1 MIALIDYE
9 AGNVASVANALNELG
24 HNFKITNKETEI
36 CNADKV
42 IFPGVG
48 EASFAIKQ
56 LHKLNLYSFLRIIK
70 RPILGV
76 CLGLQ
81 LMADFST
88 EGNITC
94 LGIFPGNILKFD
106 PGKVKV
112 PHMGWNDIHFKKE
125 SKLFSGIK
133 EGERFYFANSY
144 YLPVN
149 EFTTSYSTNYI
160 DFTASM
166 EKDNYYGVQFHPE
179 KSSDAGLKVLKN
191 FIELC

>member
-1 MIALIDYE
+1 MIALIDYG
-9 AGNVASVANALNELG
+9 AGNVASVSNALKSLG
-24 HNFKITNKETEI
+24 QDYKVTNNETEI
-36 CNADKV
+36 CNANKV

-56 LHKLNLYSFLRIIK
+56 LHKLNLYSLLRIIK

-81 LMADFST
+81 LMAEFST
-88 EGNITC
+88 EGDIQC
-94 LGIFPGNILKFD
+94 LGIFPEDVLKFD
-106 PGKVKV
+106 

-149 EFTTSYSTNYI
+149 EHTTAYCNNSV
-160 DFTASM
+160 DFSASM
-166 EKDNYYGVQFHPE
+166 EKENYYGVQFHPE

>member
-1 MIALIDYE
+1 MIALIDYG

-24 HNFKITNKETEI
+24 QKYKITNSETEI
-36 CNADKV
+36 CRAGKV

-56 LHKLNLYSFLRIIK
+56 LHKLNLYSLLRIVK

-76 CLGLQ
+76 CLGMQ

-88 EGNITC
+88 EGDIQC
-94 LGIFPGNILKFD
+94 LGIFPGEVLKFD
-106 PGKVKV
+106 PQKVKV

-149 EFTTSYSTNYI
+149 EFTTSYCNNSI
-160 DFTASM
+160 DFSASM
-166 EKDNYYGVQFHPE
+166 EKENYYGVQFHPE
-179 KSSDAGLKVLKN
+179 KSSDAGLKILKN

>member
-1 MIALIDYE
+1 MIALIDYG
-9 AGNVASVANALNELG
+9 AGNVASVAYALNELG
-24 HNFKITNKETEI
+24 NNFKITNKETEI
-36 CNADKV
+36 CNAEKV

-81 LMADFST
+81 LMADYST

-94 LGIFPGNILKFD
+94 LGIFPGNVLKFD
-106 PGKVKV
+106 PKKVKV

-133 EGERFYFANSY
+133 EGERFYFANSF

-149 EFTTSYSTNYI
+149 EYTTSYSTNNI
-160 DFTASM
+160 DFAASM

-179 KSSDAGLKVLKN
+179 KSSEAGLRVLKN